1 MAWLAFG
8 NSWNQPFLLADPQIC
23 RWFTLG
29 LLAVE
34 NIRGAQ
40 EYIIP
45 SPMELRYLSLQMHGS
60 YGKETFC
67 TMSGV
72 QVSQTQNLWLTLDT
86 KKVHRCTVK
95 QLWASLSKKLIEKRT

>member
-1 MAWLAFG
+1 ML
-8 NSWNQPFLLADPQIC
+8 SVPCDEMFL
-23 RWFTLG
+23 RWVTLG

-40 EYIIP
+40 AYNIP
-45 SPMELRYLSLQMHGS
+45 SPIELRYLSLQMHGS

-72 QVSQTQNLWLTLDT
+72 QVSVLQERSA
-86 KKVHRCTVK
+86 HF
-95 QLWASLSKKLIEKRT
+95 

>member
-1 MAWLAFG
+1 VPTRIMTNHRTVPDKFE
-8 NSWNQPFLLADPQIC
+8 SFLCFLMLSH
-23 RWFTLG
+23 RWVTLG

-40 EYIIP
+40 TYNIP
-45 SPMELRYLSLQMHGS
+45 SPVELRYLSLQMHGS

-72 QVSQTQNLWLTLDT
+72 QVRLKLEF
-86 KKVHRCTVK
+86 CT
-95 QLWASLSKKLIEKRT
+95 RF

>member
-1 MAWLAFG
+1 MLRQTRIPFG
-8 NSWNQPFLLADPQIC
+8 AISCSFC
-23 RWFTLG
+23 RWVNLG

-40 EYIIP
+40 AYNIP
-45 SPMELRYLSLQMHGS
+45 SPVELRYLSLQMHGS

-72 QVSQTQNLWLTLDT
+72 QVYFLLWSFRAFLI
-86 KKVHRCTVK
+86 VK
-95 QLWASLSKKLIEKRT
+95 CAGFRKGCNGNY

>member
-1 MAWLAFG
+1 MFQTSDFVFFAHVVV
-8 NSWNQPFLLADPQIC
+8 C
-23 RWFTLG
+23 RWVTLG

-40 EYIIP
+40 AYNIP
-45 SPMELRYLSLQMHGS
+45 SPVELRYLSLQMHGS

-72 QVSQTQNLWLTLDT
+72 QVHKCSSCSPIFGTRIIMLNLNFLGFW
-86 KKVHRCTVK
+86 
-95 QLWASLSKKLIEKRT
+95 